1 MLSFQFAASK
11 KYSWEKQTIA
21 SCVISFLL
29 MTICGIAAHDFKW
42 FEGVFPQ
49 VAASTIIAF
58 LTGVIGALIM
68 RSDWYDGICTRMFGV
83 SPRSDVMESTLDVKG
98 GSNVRVFFKTGVGF
112 HVYGHYGGRDSSG
125 EAQWLCITEPRLY
138 MNGGEERQLDPDV
151 AYLCRLSDIDHII
164 VE

>member
-58 LTGVIGALIM
+58 LAGVIGALIM

-98 GSNVRVFFKTGVGF
+98 GSNVRVFSKPVLVFMCMAIMVGETQAAKRNGCVLRS
-112 HVYGHYGGRDSSG
+112 HVY
-125 EAQWLCITEPRLY
+125 I
-138 MNGGEERQLDPDV
+138 
-151 AYLCRLSDIDHII
+151 
-164 VE
+164 